1 MAFVCLRIIYKC
13 SYSNSIGDVSDC
25 AELMSLADV
34 HEDAEPRGLATDTSD
49 HLWVAVANVGDS
61 GAVLEINPE
70 TQEVVSTFGKQKF
83 QITFNGF
90 KHLFVFQ
97 MLKETKIWWTSH
109 LPERSWILSI

>member
-25 AELMSLADV
+25 AELVSLADV

-70 TQEVVSTFGKQKF
+70 TQEVVSTFGEKKF
-83 QITFNGF
+83 QMTSKLLHT
-90 KHLFVFQ
+90 KHFFQ
-97 MLKETKIWWTSH
+97 MLKETKIWWISH